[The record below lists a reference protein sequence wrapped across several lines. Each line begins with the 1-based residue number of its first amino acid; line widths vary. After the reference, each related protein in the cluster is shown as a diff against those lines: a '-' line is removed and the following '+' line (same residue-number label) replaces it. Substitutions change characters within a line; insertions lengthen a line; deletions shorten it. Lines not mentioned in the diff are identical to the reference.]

1 MPSGSKKIAGSAL
14 ILLAENIF
22 RMGMVA
28 ATSFW
33 IARQLGPADF
43 GVLNFASAFVAILM
57 AVGNLGL
64 ETPITM
70 ILAKKESDDEVLY
83 IALIMRLIAGLFTYG
98 LAFSM
103 LYGFA
108 YRDRISTECALIIS
122 TGLIFGAFGVFDYWF
137 KARTEAIVPAIVRV
151 TATLLSNI
159 AKISCL
165 VLGLGLHAISWAISI
180 EVILIS
186 LGLFCAYRK
195 LNKNRVNFKKI
206 HVKRALDL
214 FRSGWPYMLGALLI
228 MLYMKI
234 DVVLMGYMAPKAETG
249 IYALSQKLS
258 EVLYIVPTVLIQ
270 SIYPHIVKKIA
281 VSNDG
286 EDSNGQLLFDFA
298 MAGSFIVLIFSYI
311 FVGPIIDYIFGQA
324 YESSVNVFYIH
335 GLSVFAIALNS
346 ARSNWMAVL
355 NVQNK
360 IPMITFL
367 GLLMNLVMNY
377 LLIPDYGAMGAAA
390 ATLVS
395 YFFSGYLISY
405 FVKDLKSI
413 FFLQTKSFWPWARIY
428 SFLYK
433 IKYKS

>member
-70 ILAKKESDDEVLY
+70 ILAQKEDDDEILY
-83 IALIMRLIAGLFTYG
+83 VALIMRMVAGVFTYG
-98 LAFSM
+98 LAFLM

-108 YRDRISTECALIIS
+108 YRDRMTTECSLIIS

-137 KARTEAIVPAIVRV
+137 KARTEATVPAVIRV

-159 AKISCL
+159 AKVSCL
-165 VLGLGLHAISWAISI
+165 ILGLGLHAISWAISI

-186 LGLFCAYRK
+186 LGLFLVYK
-195 LNKNRVNFKKI
+195 IFNKNKTNFRKIDYRRVF
-206 HVKRALDL
+206 DL
-214 FRSGWPYMLGALLI
+214 LRSGWPYMLGALLI

-234 DVVLMGYMAPKAETG
+234 DVVLMGYMASKEETG

-270 SIYPHIVKKIA
+270 SIYPHIVKKIS
-281 VSNDG
+281 VNNN
-286 EDSNGQLLFDFA
+286 EKNSNGQLLFDFA
-298 MAGSFIVLIFSYI
+298 MAGSFVALVFSYI
-311 FVGPIIDYIFGQA
+311 LVGPIVNYIFGEA
-324 YESSVNVFYIH
+324 YQSSINVFYIH
-335 GLSVFAIALNS
+335 GLSLFAIALNS

-355 NVQNK
+355 SIQNK
-360 IPMITFL
+360 IPMITSFGLMVNL
-367 GLLMNLVMNY
+367 GMNY
-377 LLIPDYGAMGAAA
+377 ILIPMYGAVGAAI
-390 ATLVS
+390 ATLGS

-405 FVKDLKSI
+405 FVKDLKLI
-413 FFLQTKSFWPWARIY
+413 FILQTKSFWPWVRIY
-428 SFLYK
+428 SFIHK